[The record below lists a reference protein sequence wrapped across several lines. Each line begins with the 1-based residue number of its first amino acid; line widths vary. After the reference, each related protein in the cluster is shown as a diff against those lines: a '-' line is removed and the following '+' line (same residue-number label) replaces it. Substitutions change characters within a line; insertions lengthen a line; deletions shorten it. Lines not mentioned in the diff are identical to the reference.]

1 MFFRLVVFIFLI
13 YFNYFDIKKKSK
25 DNEALKKESNLK
37 SINRN
42 DPESLYKNVQNS
54 IKKNDHL
61 SAINGLEM
69 LLDIDPDNI
78 KFYLEISEVYFDHL
92 QAKETYLSFNTDSS
106 RKQYFEDCLWKVNNY
121 LQTGFSLDPENYK
134 TFFLIGKSYLLRGEN
149 EDAIK
154 NFNKSLKIEF
164 DQEETHM
171 LLGFA
176 YKAVKKYN
184 DAIFCFK
191 NAVNIEPQYF
201 EAHMQLAE
209 IFNFLDD
216 EIAVVHYEN
225 ALELEPDNK
234 LALFGKAWFYHKQ
247 KEWDQAIE
255 SYYNLLDVDYTHA
268 DANYNLGSIHL
279 ELKNYDMARNHF
291 ADVISTYSEHYKAY
305 YAKGHCNEVLGN
317 VKQAEVDY
325 KRAIEIYPG
334 YKNAL
339 EALRRLQN
347 NNKKYNK

>member
-1 MFFRLVVFIFLI
+1 M
-13 YFNYFDIKKKSK
+13 
-25 DNEALKKESNLK
+25 
-37 SINRN
+37 
-42 DPESLYKNVQNS
+42 
-54 IKKNDHL
+54 
-61 SAINGLEM
+61 
-69 LLDIDPDNI
+69 
-78 KFYLEISEVYFDHL
+78 
-92 QAKETYLSFNTDSS
+92 
-106 RKQYFEDCLWKVNNY
+106 
-121 LQTGFSLDPENYK
+121 
-134 TFFLIGKSYLLRGEN
+134 LRGEN

-154 NFNKSLKIEF
+154 NFNQSLKIEF